1 MKNLSKL
8 LFIGF
13 ILFAEVISAQNRK
26 DIKPIKYEVSASTPP
41 KVIEDSGKDKQTG
54 YRASLYNSP
63 FPFERG
69 NLNGSAAVINAGL
82 PREAK
87 SSEVAVD
94 VIELPFPTLLATR
107 SEDEVFV
114 IGGMPFFLNK
124 YISKIDG
131 KKGGFL
137 QTEVPYIAK
146 INPASGKKTVLELKR
161 KNGINYLGGML
172 VHANGYVY
180 AVARNHLYK
189 INPDNMSIEIST
201 NLPKSKLISFSKYR
215 TKVQFQKISS
225 KS

>member
-1 MKNLSKL
+1 MKIMKIMKL

-41 KVIEDSGKDKQTG
+41 KVIENGGKDKQTG

-63 FPFERG
+63 YPFERG

-107 SEDEVFV
+107 SKDEVFV
-114 IGGMPFFLNK
+114 LGGMPFFLNK
-124 YISKIDG
+124 YISKIDE

-146 INPASGKKTVLELKR
+146 INPSSGKKTVLELKR

-172 VHANGYVY
+172 MHANGYVY

-201 NLPKSKLISFSKYR
+201 NLEY
-215 TKVQFQKISS
+215 V
-225 KS
+225 